1 MSEKENIAAYQIKVN
16 RIASEGEKFIPYSK
30 YIKNEYPQLDKV
42 VPKHSILYKAKIR
55 PEIVINEYHQ
65 TSNNFNTNIN
75 IKTNQSE
82 CLNDNYFNTDIKDL
96 DYIRSCRNSDIMNR
110 NFYTENP
117 TKYAGLINKMNLSGK
132 YKYKKKIDI
141 NNSETFS
148 SNLSG
153 NFNNQELDFKTNDLN
168 KKEHKL
174 INSYIVHSPND
185 SYKNNSNYNT
195 NIINDIND
203 LKMNDSFLYNKFSNK
218 TSKIKKVNNN
228 KYLNKNTFSSYNSL
242 KYNKYFR
249 HKNLSIGFI
258 DAFNNNKV
266 NTEGP
271 ETSTELKTNGVK
283 NDTNNNNQN
292 QMDFYPK
299 RKMKKYL
306 TDKINNKDPSILKME
321 IYRVKLFKEFY
332 KYFQKYF
339 KSKIK
344 PHLIHFIEK
353 LKEKKIRNADSKS
366 SFNYYIAKKR
376 NSSNI
381 KNEINSTEF
390 KSATIKDYCQVIEE
404 FNQQSNNN
412 DIKNFRTINNDTNNS
427 SLSNVL
433 KNKNIFLN
441 NTQRN
446 SCSGINNLKK
456 KIREEYANSAPL
468 CFIERKTVNLSENI
482 NYENNNQKI
491 NELYRDSKELNKKY
505 EQIQRRR
512 KKSHTLN
519 LNSKLGKMSCNSS
532 VESHKIK
539 SSEES
544 NELNEI
550 KRYIQ
555 EMKKHKNSNNLSNE
569 KKKNLNLNKLSK
581 KEKTNNNIKE
591 EIKNKDIVFQN
602 NNNIINNKKNIINS
616 NHIKKY
622 KLVKV
627 NINQN
632 LINKPSKDKNNN
644 FKVIY
649 YKIHNN
655 HKNIIY
661 YSKKRKTVHP
671 LQSLIIKNIT
681 TKDKLINI
689 HINYYFMVRKF
700 KPSYM
705 RYNSLKQAKNFSV
718 TILGVD
724 YMDKNELK
732 LNFKLSSILEEDI
745 SIQNSKIYDDSDTLH
760 ILDSKK
766 YLQFFEIF
774 NNLILRKYKKN
785 FMYNMKTIQLVYK
798 INDIFIN
805 KKEEINDKYCPNKDI
820 NNKNYKMNKNRK
832 IYSKKRGIKINKLE
846 DNINLHINKNES
858 NKHYNTIKSKIDSLR
873 YRLIKYSLFYCKNN
887 N

>member
-1 MSEKENIAAYQIKVN
+1 MSEKKNISAYQIKVN
-16 RIASEGEKFIPYSK
+16 RITSEGEKFIPYSK

-82 CLNDNYFNTDIKDL
+82 CLNDNYFNTDVKDL
-96 DYIRSCRNSDIMNR
+96 DYIRSCRNSDITNR

-117 TKYAGLINKMNLSGK
+117 IKYVDLINKMNLSEK
-132 YKYKKKIDI
+132 YKYKKKKDI

-153 NFNNQELDFKTNDLN
+153 NFNNQELDFKTNDLK
-168 KKEHKL
+168 KKEKKL
-174 INSYIVHSPND
+174 INSYILHSPND

-195 NIINDIND
+195 TIINDIND
-203 LKMNDSFLYNKFSNK
+203 MKISDSFLYNKFSNK
-218 TSKIKKVNNN
+218 TSKIKKINGN
-228 KYLNKNTFSSYNSL
+228 KYLNKNTFSSCNSL

-249 HKNLSIGFI
+249 HKNLSIALI
-258 DAFNNNKV
+258 DTFNNNKL
-266 NTEGP
+266 NSEGS
-271 ETSTELKTNGVK
+271 EASAELKINGVK
-283 NDTNNNNQN
+283 TDTNISNQN
-292 QMDFYPK
+292 QMAFYPK

-306 TDKINNKDPSILKME
+306 TGKIKNKDSSIIKME
-321 IYRVKLFKEFY
+321 IYRIKLFKEFY

-353 LKEKKIRNADSKS
+353 LKEKKIRNDNSKNS
-366 SFNYYIAKKR
+366 INYYIAKKKHS
-376 NSSNI
+376 NNI
-381 KNEINSTEF
+381 KNEINLTEF
-390 KSATIKDYCQVIEE
+390 KSSTIKDYCQVNEE

-412 DIKNFRTINNDTNNS
+412 DIKNFRTINNDTNYS
-427 SLSNVL
+427 SLSNIL
-433 KNKNIFLN
+433 KNKNIFIN

-446 SCSGINNLKK
+446 CCSGINNLKK
-456 KIREEYANSAPL
+456 KIREDFANSSPF
-468 CFIERKTVNLSENI
+468 CFVERKTDNLSKNI
-482 NYENNNQKI
+482 NYGNNNQKI
-491 NELYRDSKELNKKY
+491 NELYRDSKELNKKF
-505 EQIQRRR
+505 EQIQRR
-512 KKSHTLN
+512 KKKCHTLN
-519 LNSKLGKMSCNSS
+519 LNSKVGKISCNSS
-532 VESHKIK
+532 VENHKIK

-555 EMKKHKNSNNLSNE
+555 EMKKYKNSNNLSIE
-569 KKKNLNLNKLSK
+569 KKKNLIKLSK

-602 NNNIINNKKNIINS
+602 NNNIINNKKNIIDS
-616 NHIKKY
+616 NHIKKH
-622 KLVKV
+622 KLMKV

-632 LINKPSKDKNNN
+632 LLDKPSKDKNNN

-655 HKNIIY
+655 HKNVIC
-661 YSKKRKTVHP
+661 YSKKIKIVHP
-671 LQSLIIKNIT
+671 LQPLIIKNIT

-689 HINYYFMVRKF
+689 HIKYYFMARKF
-700 KPSYM
+700 KPPYM
-705 RYNSLKQAKNFSV
+705 RYNFLKQAKNFSV
-718 TILGVD
+718 TILGGD
-724 YMDKNELK
+724 CMDKNELR

-798 INDIFIN
+798 INNIFIN
-805 KKEEINDKYCPNKDI
+805 KKEEVNDEYFPNKDI
-820 NNKNYKMNKNRK
+820 NNKNYSINKNK
-832 IYSKKRGIKINKLE
+832 NKNVYSKKRGIKINKLE

-858 NKHYNTIKSKIDSLR
+858 NKHYNKIKSKINSLR
-873 YRLIKYSLFYCKNN
+873 NRLIKYTLFYFKK
-887 N
+887 